1 MTSASAYGTNNLQS
15 VNGCYI
21 DLNFRTVANEVL
33 PRNPEGSTF
42 IFIYNSNDVR
52 WVPTWI
58 THASKLQNHIHNNTV
73 SSRLFWLNGYWK
85 RQLFTIFCQCYKESL
100 FRWSFIWRVF
110 QRLCLLNF
118 CHAYKISKYHNNG
131 NIWMLYIPLLTWF
144 DCIFPS
150 LPIWLLLFM
159 TLFVS
164 SLLSLFLRKL
174 HISHVQRRVINPTYL
189 IEI

>member
-1 MTSASAYGTNNLQS
+1 MPTRCFPGIQKVPHLYLFARVMMFDEYLLGLLMLPNCRITFTTIRYRH
-15 VNGCYI
+15 VYFDWTDTENGKY
-21 DLNFRTVANEVL
+21 
-33 PRNPEGSTF
+33 
-42 IFIYNSNDVR
+42 Y
-52 WVPTWI
+52 
-58 THASKLQNHIHNNTV
+58 KQ
-73 SSRLFWLNGYWK
+73 